1 MPATN
6 PVLTAALTYI
16 ARGWAVFPVAPGK
29 KIPDTKNGVLDA
41 SKDAGQIHR
50 WFATRPDRNVA
61 IATGKSGLVAI
72 DLDGAEGEATW
83 ATQLEAHGPI
93 PVTPEALTP
102 SGGRHLLF
110 NDDGRPV
117 KPAQNVFGSRA
128 NPTHVDARSGESYI
142 VVAPSVFEGNRYRWA
157 KGKTGGDIKAPSLPQ
172 WLRDTLEADAKN
184 EFAEAAG
191 KDWEDPNEPDL
202 IESAQD
208 DYGARRA
215 AKLAAMGLSKDEAR
229 VALGA
234 MIEQR
239 FAGGWEGLDPRRP
252 WTTKDVERWIEGA
265 YAKFFDPDG
274 GMTDTERA
282 LSLVGATE
290 AAVASPQTTQGAMT
304 PEAPKAPP
312 EGFSAAELQGEKFE
326 PIKWV
331 VTDLIPEGASILG
344 GKPKVGKSWLVLGLA
359 SAVASS
365 EDYAFGEM
373 AVSRG
378 DVLYLALE
386 DGKRRLQRRLR
397 KVLGDKKR
405 WPSGLF
411 FFTEWPRVDQGGIQ
425 AIEKWLDAHPAT
437 QLIVIDTLKHIEAA
451 ELTKGNGGYRADYQS
466 ITPLQHLAQ
475 QRGIAILIVTHLRKL
490 GSDDPIDMLQGTLGL
505 SGGID
510 NFYVFTRPKNS
521 AKGTLYYRGRD
532 VDEGELALIWR
543 EGDTMLWKID
553 NEPPEPTPR
562 DTTLDAIKP
571 DEEVSVRELA
581 DRLGAPYDTVRKR
594 LERLESLGQIE
605 KAGRGKYR
613 LTTGALL
620 AI

>member
-1 MPATN
+1 MSEN
-6 PVLTAALTYI
+6 PTLTAALTYI
-16 ARGWAVFPVAPGK
+16 SRGWAVFPVKPGS

-50 WFATRPDRNVA
+50 WFATHPERNVA
-61 IATGKSGLVAI
+61 IATGRSGLVVI
-72 DLDGAEGEATW
+72 DLDGQEGEASW
-83 ATQLEAHGPI
+83 RARLGAHGPV
-93 PVTPEALTP
+93 PTTPEALTP

-110 NDDGRPV
+110 SDDGQPV
-117 KPAQNVFGSRA
+117 KPRTDVFGKGSA
-128 NPTHVDARSGESYI
+128 VDVRSGESYI
-142 VVAPSVFEGNRYRWA
+142 VVAPSVFDGKRYKWA
-157 KGKTGGDIKAPSLPQ
+157 KGKTGGDIKAPSLPA
-172 WLRDTLEADAKN
+172 WLRDALEDEPISFDDATPARAD
-184 EFAEAAG
+184 
-191 KDWEDPNEPDL
+191 EPEL
-202 IESAQD
+202 VESAQD
-208 DYGARRA
+208 EYGARMA
-215 AKLAAMGLSKDEAR
+215 ARMASLGMAKDEAR
-229 VALGA
+229 QALA
-234 MIEQR
+234 TMIEKR

-252 WTTKDVERWIEGA
+252 WTTKDIERWIEGA

-274 GMTDTERA
+274 GMTDAERIKELLGEA
-282 LSLVGATE
+282 VE
-290 AAVASPQTTQGAMT
+290 AAVTPKVTQGAISPT
-304 PEAPKAPP
+304 AAKPLV
-312 EGFSAAELQGEKFE
+312 EGFSAADLQGQKFE

-331 VTDLIPEGASILG
+331 IADLLPEGASILG

-359 SAVASS
+359 SAVASV

-397 KVLGDKKR
+397 KILGDKTR
-405 WPSGLF
+405 WPRGLF
-411 FFTEWPRVDQGGIQ
+411 FFTEWPRVDQGGIE
-425 AIEKWLDAHPAT
+425 AIEKWLDAHPSA

-510 NFYVFTRPKNS
+510 NFYVFTRTKGS

-543 EGDTMLWKID
+543 EGDTMLWRVD
-553 NEPPEPTPR
+553 NTPPEPTPR
-562 DTTLDAIKP
+562 DTTLDAIRP
-571 DEEVSVRELA
+571 DEEITARELA
-581 DRLGAPYDTVRKR
+581 ERLGAPYDTVHQRLLR
-594 LERLESLGQIE
+594 LERDGQIE
-605 KAGRGKYR
+605 RVARGKYR
-613 LTTGALL
+613 LATVALL